1 MEDLET
7 RKARRIE
14 QMVAKWLR
22 RSRDHMARGR
32 ASVSDRS
39 SDECSQ
45 AANRIKLT
53 VEIQKDALLG
63 HYGFAVSQNPPLI
76 ITSVAAGSVAD
87 GKLLPGDHILAINN
101 AEVENSTGEQAAAV
115 LRKSE
120 DPLRFTVLRCT
131 LGGPKSSFLTAEKR
145 ARLKS
150 NPVKV
155 RFAEE
160 VVVNGHTQGS
170 SLLCMPNILKVYLEN
185 GQTKAFK
192 FDTSTTVK
200 DIILT
205 LKEKLSI
212 RSIEHFA
219 LVLEEQ
225 YNVLKMYLLH
235 DDELITQ
242 VVQKKESHNYRCLFR
257 ICFIPRDPLDL
268 LQQDPV
274 AFEYLYLQS
283 CSDVL
288 QERFAVEM
296 KCSVA
301 LRLAALH
308 IQERIITC
316 AQPQKV
322 SLKYIEKDWG
332 IENFIS
338 PTLLRNMRG
347 KDIKKAISFHMKRNQ
362 LLLDPRQKHLL
373 SAAQVRLC
381 YLQILGDLKLY
392 GGKIFNVTLML
403 QDRESCIA
411 LLVGA
416 KYGISQVVNN
426 KLNIVTT
433 LAEFA
438 NISRLELLEESEKV
452 SMVKIYLQDIKLLT
466 LMLESSSA
474 KDLTCLI
481 AGYYKLLVDPTHSI
495 FVWVEGKPQTHRY
508 SMEEGYESRIC
519 SDSEES
525 SELDSSLDRFSDTH
539 SPKYS
544 CVGPLQEEEGE
555 NEELEEREALDDQE
569 VPFCNGYDN
578 INDSLSEA
586 SDSANTESRGF
597 KTSGSSDSL
606 DALEEDDLEACSSSR
621 PFSFGTPTLQ
631 DLTSSDK
638 AFLGADYENR
648 ATSEDFF
655 SFLPMPNVSNS
666 ALVQSDAEFKRESEI
681 NAVVLESKL
690 AENDAMDYYSI
701 CANISPASSGEK
713 NTHSDGTE
721 GGSSQDLSAE
731 PSADEG
737 RGRQESGGLVLAP
750 PAGFGD
756 TSSEDEFY
764 DAAER
769 VTPTEARIGSGG
781 PFPQNSEDS
790 SVSKMSY
797 RSLVESILSRHNK
810 WVAHKAEEE
819 PTRNNSLRKRRS
831 FLQTNYTSQ
840 VSFPLQPPHTQE
852 NTEVMCYDGES
863 DLSSASCS
871 STGLSTGDME
881 RDPDLLIPNHLV
893 QLGSYR
899 TTENSP
905 SLMEMEPDT
914 LETKSVTDSLVSSIS
929 AVRLPGTQESEKSSE
944 VTSSSSFKEE
954 CKSPSISSCTPNQN
968 SSSSMS
974 EIPFQLEDI
983 CTETKEEPTETSC
996 SIQECCIATTEHQS
1010 EVIPEGMSEA
1020 PPDNGVSHLLIEEIT
1035 HETIK
1040 PSCSL
1045 DSHQNTQ
1052 LIYES
1057 TLDPGTLP
1065 TGAVEN
1071 NEQVVLDP
1079 SGREK
1084 DDSVLC
1090 ESSQAFEEALLQED
1104 TSKSLSE
1111 NSCKKSGAQKQVGF
1125 SSATDLLSDSDG
1137 TSGIVTRLSWLSFK
1151 SMIDNAEPC
1160 QQNDDNYQTV
1170 IDPSSPVLNQ
1180 VSLKE
1185 DHLLSDG
1192 LSQWPHPISAETRS
1206 HDWSPFD
1213 AELDD
1218 EKTEDE
1224 SLIDG
1229 AVSSKGEQPSP
1240 LTVPTEENVDQRECG
1255 NLNGL
1260 DCLPLDALYQSAGS
1274 DEENSVSGQPFS
1286 HFEHSSSVE
1295 GAEGPV
1301 ICSHTDSPTLNRKE
1315 TFSPKHEVDKC
1326 SCQFSY
1332 TSCFH
1337 GLEDKPVL
1345 EDPNP
1350 ALQGTSEEPLTTPPT
1365 RSSLSLDF
1373 VPVRSGQECNCA
1385 DAKSKDCDADVWLP
1399 DSHIKA
1405 LSYVKDRVR
1414 ASSLDFGR
1422 LLDHVVEL
1430 QETLNLFW
1438 GNRTKHP
1445 RVECSAHFSENKNT
1459 LCAESQRFMSSCQK
1473 VIKTYGPLTE
1483 IQSTIRESFQH
1494 LLQLMEV
1501 CFQFTNCGLCSGRH
1515 KDLAVNLKDVVC
1527 SYHQFIQAAQQ
1538 AVERGYHRLS
1548 TKLLVCQYT
1557 ALTAALFCLVQQFKG
1572 PLSV

>member
-14 QMVAKWLR
+14 QMVARWLR
-22 RSRDHMARGR
+22 RSRDHLARGR
-32 ASVSDRS
+32 ASVSDQS
-39 SDECSQ
+39 SDECRQ
-45 AANRIKLT
+45 AASRVKLT

-63 HYGFAVSQNPPLI
+63 HYGFAISQNPPLI
-76 ITSVAAGSVAD
+76 ITSVATGSDAD

-101 AEVENSTGEQAAAV
+101 AAVEDATGEQAAV
-115 LRKSE
+115 LLRESE
-120 DPLRFTVLRCT
+120 DPLHFTVLRCT
-131 LGGPKSSFLTAEKR
+131 SGGPKSSFLTAEKR
-145 ARLKS
+145 ARLKT

-170 SLLCMPNILKVYLEN
+170 SLLCMPNVLKVYLEN

-192 FDTSTTVK
+192 FDASTTVK

-235 DDELITQ
+235 DDELIMQ
-242 VVQKKESHNYRCLFR
+242 VAKKKDSHNHRCLFR
-257 ICFIPRDPLDL
+257 VCFIPRDPLDL

-288 QERFAVEM
+288 QERFAIEM

-338 PTLLRNMRG
+338 PTLLRNMKG

-411 LLVGA
+411 LLVGT

-426 KLNIVTT
+426 KLNIVTM

-466 LMLESSSA
+466 LMLESNSA
-474 KDLTCLI
+474 RDLTCLI

-508 SMEEGYESRIC
+508 SMEEGYESRTC

-525 SELDSSLDRFSDTH
+525 SELDSSFDQFSDTH
-539 SPKYS
+539 SQKYS
-544 CVGPLQEEEGE
+544 RICPLQEEEGE
-555 NEELEEREALDDQE
+555 QEELEQERKCPQDQE
-569 VPFCNGYDN
+569 VTFCNGYDN
-578 INDSLSEA
+578 ANDSLSET

-621 PFSFGTPTLQ
+621 PELFSFGTPTLQ
-631 DLTSSDK
+631 DFTSSDK
-638 AFLGADYENR
+638 AFLGVDYENR

-655 SFLPMPNVSNS
+655 SFLPHLSNS
-666 ALVQSDAEFKRESEI
+666 ALEQLDAEFRRESEI

-721 GGSSQDLSAE
+721 GGSTQDLSAE
-731 PSADEG
+731 PSVDG
-737 RGRQESGGLVLAP
+737 RESHGLALAP
-750 PAGFGD
+750 PPGFGD

-764 DAAER
+764 DATER
-769 VTPTEARIGSGG
+769 VTPTEARTGSGG
-781 PFPQNSEDS
+781 PFPQNSQDIGI
-790 SVSKMSY
+790 SKASHC
-797 RSLVESILSRHNK
+797 SLVETILSRYNK
-810 WVAHKAEEE
+810 MVMHRAEKA
-819 PTRNNSLRKRRS
+819 PTRINSLKKRRS

-840 VSFPLQPPHTQE
+840 VSFPLDPPHTQE
-852 NTEVMCYDGES
+852 NIDFMCCGGES
-863 DLSSASCS
+863 DLPGASGSSA
-871 STGLSTGDME
+871 GLSIGGTEG
-881 RDPDLLIPNHLV
+881 DPDLIKAQHLV
-893 QLGSYR
+893 QLDSYR
-899 TTENSP
+899 ATENSS

-914 LETKSVTDSLVSSIS
+914 LETKSVTDSVVSSIS
-929 AVRLPGTQESEKSSE
+929 AVRLPGAQGSEESADF
-944 VTSSSSFKEE
+944 TSSSFSKEGW
-954 CKSPSISSCTPNQN
+954 KSPFISSYTPDQN
-968 SSSSMS
+968 SCPSMS
-974 EIPFQLEDI
+974 ETPFQLEDT
-983 CTETKEEPTETSC
+983 CPETKEDPTETSC
-996 SIQECCIATTEHQS
+996 SIQECRVEHQP
-1010 EVIPEGMSEA
+1010 EEIPECASEA
-1020 PPDNGVSHLLIEEIT
+1020 PPDAGVSYLLIEEIIHT
-1035 HETIK
+1035 TTK
-1040 PSCSL
+1040 PSRSL
-1045 DSHQNTQ
+1045 DSHQNKP
-1052 LIYES
+1052 LIYEP
-1057 TLDPGTLP
+1057 TLDPGTSP
-1065 TGAVEN
+1065 TGMVEN

-1079 SGREK
+1079 SGRDH
-1084 DDSVLC
+1084 DDPALC
-1090 ESSQAFEEALLQED
+1090 EPSWALEGVLLQEK
-1104 TSKSLSE
+1104 TSESLSE
-1111 NSCKKSGAQKQVGF
+1111 NSLKKSGDQKQVGF
-1125 SSATDLLSDSDG
+1125 SSATELLSDSDG

-1151 SMIDNAEPC
+1151 SMTGNAEPC
-1160 QQNDDNYQTV
+1160 QQNDDSYQRIV
-1170 IDPSSPVLNQ
+1170 GPRSPVVRQ
-1180 VSLKE
+1180 VSFKE
-1185 DHLLSDG
+1185 GHLLSDG
-1192 LSQWPHPISAETRS
+1192 LSQWSHHLSAVTISLDS
-1206 HDWSPFD
+1206 SPF
-1213 AELDD
+1213 AELDYD
-1218 EKTEDE
+1218 QKTEEE
-1224 SLIDG
+1224 SFIDG
-1229 AVSSKGEQPSP
+1229 AMEYKDEQPIP
-1240 LTVPTEENVDQRECG
+1240 LAVPTEENVEQRKYD
-1255 NLNGL
+1255 NLNCL
-1260 DCLPLDALYQSAGS
+1260 DYLPLDVLYKSAGS
-1274 DEENSVSGQPFS
+1274 NEESRVSGQSFL
-1286 HFEHSSSVE
+1286 HFGHSE

-1301 ICSHTDSPTLNRKE
+1301 ICSHTDSLTLNAKE
-1315 TFSPKHEVDKC
+1315 TFSPKRKVDRC

-1332 TSCFH
+1332 ASCFR
-1337 GLEDKPVL
+1337 GLDDESMLEDTH
-1345 EDPNP
+1345 P
-1350 ALQGTSEEPLTTPPT
+1350 ALQGTSKEPLTSPPT
-1365 RSSLSLDF
+1365 RRTLSLDF
-1373 VPVRSGQECNCA
+1373 DPVWSTQVCNCV
-1385 DAKSKDCDADVWLP
+1385 DAEPKDYNTHIWLP

-1405 LSYVKDRVR
+1405 LSYVKDRAHV
-1414 ASSLDFGR
+1414 SSLDFCH

-1430 QETLNLFW
+1430 QETLKLFW

-1445 RVECSAHFSENKNT
+1445 RDQCLAHFSENKNT
-1459 LCAESQRFMSSCQK
+1459 LCAESQRLMTSCQK
-1473 VIKTYGPLTE
+1473 VIKSYGPSTE
-1483 IQSTIRESFQH
+1483 IQGAIRETFQH
-1494 LLQLMEV
+1494 LLQLTEA
-1501 CFQFTNCGLCSGRH
+1501 CFHFTNCGLCSGRH

-1527 SYHQFIQAAQQ
+1527 SYHQFVQAAQQ
-1538 AVERGYHRLS
+1538 AGEKGYPSLS
-1548 TKLLVCQYT
+1548 VKLLVCQYT
-1557 ALTAALFCLVQQFKG
+1557 ALTAALFCLVQQFKT
-1572 PLSV
+1572 PPSM